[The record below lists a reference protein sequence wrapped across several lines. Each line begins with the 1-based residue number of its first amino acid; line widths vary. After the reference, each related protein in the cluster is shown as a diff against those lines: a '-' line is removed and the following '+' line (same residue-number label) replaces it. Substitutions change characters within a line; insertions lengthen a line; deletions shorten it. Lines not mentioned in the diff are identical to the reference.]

1 MPVCSLEGAV
11 MTLPNTGL
19 DVFSGNGG
27 LQLNYDYPSITGGIT
42 LTFSSVELASID
54 KPLANGGV
62 ATDRLYDVGQVIGTR
77 HADILRGSQ

>member
-1 MPVCSLEGAV
+1 MDADTSSKFGK
-11 MTLPNTGL
+11 
-19 DVFSGNGG
+19 FI
-27 LQLNYDYPSITGGIT
+27 QLRPSRINNYDYPGITGGIT